1 MTKPLKPT
9 DARDYYKGKNQP
21 NQLTTW
27 CVLKGK
33 TNLTDCRFVRFLPTE
48 DAFVNKHIFVP
59 Y

>member
-1 MTKPLKPT
+1 MVCS
-9 DARDYYKGKNQP
+9 KGEDQP
-21 NQLTTW
+21 NQLATW

-33 TNLTDCRFVRFLPTE
+33 TNLTDCRFVWFLPTE